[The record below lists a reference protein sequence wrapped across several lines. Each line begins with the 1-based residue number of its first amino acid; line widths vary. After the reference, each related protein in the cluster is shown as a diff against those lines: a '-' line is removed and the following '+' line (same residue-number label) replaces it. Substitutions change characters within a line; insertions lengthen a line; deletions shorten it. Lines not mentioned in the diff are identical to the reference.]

1 MTRTLIAS
9 GAAALMLTAG
19 LVAQGGR
26 RPASPAG
33 TAATEIGGKYDTSG
47 AEPVYKG
54 GKWIEITHGRPIKR
68 GREVFGGT
76 GDKYGKVANP
86 DAAVWRAGAN
96 TTTQLNTEVPLVING
111 KTVAPGTYTM
121 FIDLKP
127 NAWTLIISNWK
138 AMATFDPKNDA
149 KVTGEVYGAYGYAPE
164 KDVVRAPMKMATLP
178 FAVDQLT
185 WEFTDMSDSGG
196 SMLIMWDKTA
206 ASVPFRVGP

>member
-1 MTRTLIAS
+1 MTRTRTLMTT
-9 GAAALMLTAG
+9 GAAALMLTTA

-33 TAATEIGGKYDTSG
+33 AAATEIGGKYDTSG

-54 GKWIEITHGRPIKR
+54 GKWIEITYGRPIKR
-68 GREVFGGT
+68 GRDIFGGA

-86 DAAVWRAGAN
+86 DAPVWRAGAN
-96 TTTQLNTEVPLVING
+96 NTTQLNTEVPLVING

-138 AMATFDPKNDA
+138 AQTRYDPSNKN
-149 KVTGEVYGAYGYAPE
+149 ELWGAYEYTPD

-185 WEFTDMSDSGG
+185 WEFTDMSDAGG

>member
-1 MTRTLIAS
+1 MTRTLIAT
-9 GAAALMLTAG
+9 GAAALMLTAT

-33 TAATEIGGKYDTSG
+33 SAATEIGGKYDTSG

-54 GKWIEITHGRPIKR
+54 GKWIEITYGRPIKR
-68 GREVFGGT
+68 GRDVLGGT

-86 DAAVWRAGAN
+86 DAPVWRAGAN

-127 NAWTLIISNWK
+127 NAGTLIISNWK
-138 AMATFDPKNDA
+138 AQTRYDPSNKN
-149 KVTGEVYGAYGYAPE
+149 ELWGAYEYTPD
-164 KDVVRAPMKMATLP
+164 KDVVRAPMKMTTLP

-185 WEFTDMSDSGG
+185 WEFTDMSDTAGT
-196 SMLIMWDKTA
+196 MTIMWDKTA
-206 ASVPFRVGP
+206 ASIPFRVGS